1 MKSSFSEEEL
11 WQRVKQAV
19 ITINKEDAMHCAPIH
34 SAAEI
39 LARKKTD
46 DLHLLARG
54 TAEDRPDGRDSD
66 RGWIRLCH
74 RQSENCA
81 AFRAIEPTIR
91 KNGAE

>member
-19 ITINKEDAMHCAPIH
+19 VTINKEDAMHCAPIH

-66 RGWIRLCH
+66 RGRLRLCH
-74 RQSENCA
+74 RRIENRS
-81 AFRAIEPTIR
+81 AFREPDRGIR